1 MTKPAQH
8 ASGNDRLPLLPLKD
22 MVVFPR
28 MVVPLLVGRPSSI
41 AAVEASLATGQP
53 LFLCAQRDPG
63 VEAPGKADLYLIG
76 VAANILQTLRMPD
89 GTIKIVVEGLG
100 RARVRRLYLQGRIY
114 EAALDPIE
122 EEAISDDEG
131 VAMMRMTLTQFEQY
145 SRLSQ
150 RVAPEIVASLSS
162 ITDAPILVDLI
173 CAYLPLRFEE
183 RQELLEVVRTRDRL
197 ERLSS
202 VLMRENELLEIEQ
215 RVRER
220 VRDQMERSQREYY
233 LHEQL
238 KAIHQELG
246 SRDDAADEHAVLRKQ
261 LEGAKMPADVRE
273 KAFRELT
280 RFERMPAMSPE
291 GTVVR
296 SYLEWL
302 AELPWQKRTRD
313 ALDILL
319 AKKVLDEDHYGLA
332 KVKERILEFLAVR
345 KLSKNAK
352 GPILCLVGPPGVGKT
367 SLGQSIARAMGRK
380 FVRVSLGGIRDEAEI
395 RGHRRTYIGSMP
407 GRIIQGMKKSGV
419 RNPVFMLD
427 EIDKMS
433 ADFRGDP
440 SSALLEVLDPQ
451 QNSAFSDHYIE
462 VDFDLS
468 EVFFIATANNE
479 YNIPEPLHDRMEVV
493 RLPGYTP
500 YEKEKIAGLFLIP
513 RQLEASGLKSRD
525 IRCAEE
531 GVRAIIAKYTREAG
545 VRELERQIA
554 NVCRK
559 VARQVVTRSK
569 RARTV
574 VDEKT

>member
-220 VRDQMERSQREYY
+220 VRDQM
-233 LHEQL
+233 
-238 KAIHQELG
+238 
-246 SRDDAADEHAVLRKQ
+246 
-261 LEGAKMPADVRE
+261 
-273 KAFRELT
+273 
-280 RFERMPAMSPE
+280 
-291 GTVVR
+291 
-296 SYLEWL
+296 
-302 AELPWQKRTRD
+302 
-313 ALDILL
+313 
-319 AKKVLDEDHYGLA
+319 
-332 KVKERILEFLAVR
+332 
-345 KLSKNAK
+345 
-352 GPILCLVGPPGVGKT
+352 
-367 SLGQSIARAMGRK
+367 
-380 FVRVSLGGIRDEAEI
+380 
-395 RGHRRTYIGSMP
+395 
-407 GRIIQGMKKSGV
+407 
-419 RNPVFMLD
+419 
-427 EIDKMS
+427 
-433 ADFRGDP
+433 
-440 SSALLEVLDPQ
+440 
-451 QNSAFSDHYIE
+451 
-462 VDFDLS
+462 
-468 EVFFIATANNE
+468 
-479 YNIPEPLHDRMEVV
+479 
-493 RLPGYTP
+493 
-500 YEKEKIAGLFLIP
+500 
-513 RQLEASGLKSRD
+513 
-525 IRCAEE
+525 
-531 GVRAIIAKYTREAG
+531 
-545 VRELERQIA
+545 
-554 NVCRK
+554 
-559 VARQVVTRSK
+559 
-569 RARTV
+569 
-574 VDEKT
+574 